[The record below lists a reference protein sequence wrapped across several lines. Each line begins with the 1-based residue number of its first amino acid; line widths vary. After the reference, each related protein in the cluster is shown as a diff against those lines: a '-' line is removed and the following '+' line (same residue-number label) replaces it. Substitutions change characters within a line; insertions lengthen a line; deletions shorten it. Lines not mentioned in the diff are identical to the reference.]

1 MILTVKKLKK
11 IFAGLVL
18 ATLVATMVATTLA
31 KPADKG
37 NGAPSGAHFNL
48 NIIGVPKEKN
58 MPQGLGGNVIFVALG
73 KSEAITTR
81 IHLEMGDEVAVL
93 DKDGTDRS
101 ATLQLPDPYPDD
113 VSPGINT
120 GEEAVYKIYVRALGK
135 PRGSATITSG
145 FIDEFGGEW
154 LSLESVEVTRTKGQ
168 SKFSD
173 QTLKLTTIYV
183 DITDDDVDNPLRYN
197 LFGNELW
204 DYFWDYDNNGL
215 KLLQIRIYME

>member
-1 MILTVKKLKK
+1 VILTVKKLKK

>member
-1 MILTVKKLKK
+1 VILTVKKLKK

-58 MPQGLGGNVIFVALG
+58 MPEGLGGNVIFVALG

-135 PRGSATITSG
+135 PGGSATITSG

-215 KLLQIRIYME
+215 KLLQI

>member
-135 PRGSATITSG
+135 PGGSATITSG